1 MSMNN
6 RISTRTA
13 LFIGAFAAV
22 TPLTAYIFFYG
33 IHLWRE
39 ACLVEKVFY
48 PEHAPA
54 FVFLQL
60 FLTIFICAIY
70 YLVYLSLV
78 VILLR
83 QE

>member
-1 MSMNN
+1 MSMNS

-13 LFIGAFAAV
+13 LFVGAFAAV

-39 ACLVEKVFY
+39 ACLAEQVFY
-48 PEHAPA
+48 PEYAPV

-60 FLTIFICAIY
+60 SLTIFVCAIY

-78 VILLR
+78 AVLLH